1 VPEANNSLIAQ
12 AVAGDREALSALLQ
26 AHAPELRRTLR
37 VESRWLSP
45 SDVDDVLQ
53 VTFLEAFLHIHRFDP
68 AAPGSFSGWLL
79 SIARNNV
86 RDLKREA
93 TAAKRPALDKRI
105 AWYAE
110 QSSIALVEK
119 LTGSGPTPSRA
130 FAANEVQGILERALE
145 KLPEDY
151 RRVVQLYDLEG
162 HSAAR
167 VAQQLERSVGAIY
180 MLRWRAHDRLREILG
195 SESRFFSRG
204 A

>member
-1 VPEANNSLIAQ
+1 
-12 AVAGDREALSALLQ
+12 
-26 AHAPELRRTLR
+26 